1 MKKTSTTHTVSSEK
15 ETVVRPLAP
24 KAETLFAIMQFA
36 RAYTFEKQLP
46 VELGGLILN

>member
-36 RAYTFEKQLP
+36 RAYTFEKQLR
-46 VELGGLILN
+46 VEVGGLILN